1 MSEQINSV
9 DFWVDELIKD
19 TTPSHFDYRE
29 KFMSYMKN
37 DKINSFGKWMFNNG
51 YNTGLVNLQTK
62 VNTYCV
68 PQWISVKDRLP
79 TSGDPVMVTTGNW
92 GDKPD
97 VCSARL
103 WTNKD
108 GSNPKWCDYYGA
120 DVESMMGASVT
131 HWRPLPTS
139 PKENNDD

>member
-1 MSEQINSV
+1 MNDPISV
-9 DFWVDELIKD
+9 DFWVEELTKD
-19 TTPSHFDYRE
+19 TNLNHFDFSKSDFDYTTYTRNYGE
-29 KFMSYMKN
+29 
-37 DKINSFGKWMFNNG
+37 WMWNCG
-51 YNTGLVNLQTK
+51 YNAGLVNLQTK

-68 PQWISVKDRLP
+68 PQWVSVKDRLP

>member
-1 MSEQINSV
+1 MNDPTSV
-9 DFWVDELIKD
+9 DFWVEELTKD
-19 TTPSHFDYRE
+19 TNLNHFDFSKSDFDYTTYTRNYGE
-29 KFMSYMKN
+29 
-37 DKINSFGKWMFNNG
+37 WMWNCG
-51 YNTGLVNLQTK
+51 YNAGLVNLQTK

-68 PQWISVKDRLP
+68 PQWVSVKDRLP